1 MAASALLCRRGV
13 GACICSTHLLWGCA
27 NDESR
32 CRTPPL
38 VLQRGRSH
46 RPCIRW
52 PPRRDYRG
60 GRRDVARLWLTAP
73 GRPIRC
79 RFSQHRATW
88 PGVPS
93 FFSAYGVSCRVR
105 AERVKPYASS
115 AKLASDSPRGPLR
128 EGPCGPPAPG
138 ATRELGILAM
148 RLSLIDIRLGG
159 QFVNTHEASLCS
171 RVRGRSFLQSSAS
184 GFSLLLATTDR
195 LRTRDQGA

>member
-38 VLQRGRSH
+38 VLQRGCSH
-46 RPCIRW
+46 QPCIRW
-52 PPRRDYRG
+52 PPRNTYRG

-79 RFSQHRATW
+79 RFSQHRTTW

-93 FFSAYGVSCRVR
+93 FLIAYEVSCRVR
-105 AERVKPYASS
+105 AERVKPYARARRSQ
-115 AKLASDSPRGPLR
+115 LAIHPADLSEKVRV
-128 EGPCGPPAPG
+128 GPPPPG

-148 RLSLIDIRLGG
+148 QLSPIDIRLGG
-159 QFVNTHEASLCS
+159 RFVNAHEASLFTQ
-171 RVRGRSFLQSSAS
+171 VRGRGILGSWW
-184 GFSLLLATTDR
+184 
-195 LRTRDQGA
+195 